1 MTRLLRKALYR
12 KFLYDYMDLDVS
24 PEVSTLRPSPVT
36 VTSATNISTIA
47 TKTMVTKIV
56 FLKTHKTASSTLQ
69 NALLR
74 FGEKRN
80 LTFALPKKGSARWVD
95 NPRPSPGIPWQGNP
109 DRRPSFQTKIWNLI
123 DFILSFSYPK
133 PFNPTMIRSIN
144 NGQYDILCHHAVGF
158 NNMKNGKPISSNGF

>member
-1 MTRLLRKALYR
+1 METGNLNFHDAMMTRLLRKALYR

-24 PEVSTLRPSPVT
+24 PEVSTMRPSPVT
-36 VTSATNISTIA
+36 VTSVRNISTIA

-80 LTFALPKKGSARWVD
+80 LTFALPKKGSARSVD
-95 NPRPSPGIPWQGNP
+95 IPRKFQISRDSLGRPGSRSPAGFSVGLN
-109 DRRPSFQTKIWNLI
+109 QTK
-123 DFILSFSYPK
+123 
-133 PFNPTMIRSIN
+133 R
-144 NGQYDILCHHAVGF
+144 
-158 NNMKNGKPISSNGF
+158 